1 MANPSMVTL
10 DTATG
15 QVHVSPS
22 VNADVGTFSIVF
34 RMTIG
39 AITRDSTFVLTVP
52 DVLPVIIAAFI
63 PD

>member
-1 MANPSMVTL
+1 MVTL

-15 QVHVSPS
+15 QVYVSPS
-22 VNADVGTFSIVF
+22 VNADVGTYSIVF

>member
-15 QVHVSPS
+15 QVYVSPS
-22 VNADVGTFSIVF
+22 VNADVGTYSIVF